1 MRRTSRPLLATLV
14 LASILAVGGWQP
26 RAEAVS
32 GGCEIDTPSG
42 AFARKVELSTGHAR
56 VWRLYQAFFLRQP
69 DEGGF
74 DYWTKVRASGAS
86 LGDIAFQ
93 FAQGTEFQNRYGSLS
108 HAQFVDLAYDNILC
122 RTPDAEGRAYWTG
135 LLESGALTRWDMV
148 INFAEL
154 REYLRRT
161 ETCHSIYKA
170 ETAAVEG
177 CPDPEPTPLSG
188 ATLGTDGYQAV
199 TYTVPRVGGGSGT
212 FRGVKVK
219 LSAGVF
225 ETGSDRCSVASI
237 NANWMPG
244 SEKDG
249 PNPSV
254 LGIGVV
260 DGIHVK
266 GSADRSD
273 RGVFGLRFDHDP
285 TNVVE
290 VWPGD
295 TLSSDDRRLSSVA
308 WHDGKASIENWYA
321 AAELSPYLSELAPEE
336 IVDPS
341 DWVWAAAGIPLRVDG
356 QTDQDFYS
364 ADYPNDPYTYQTLGH
379 PFVAVDQD
387 SGILLF
393 GATNDF
399 DVRDMVVWAET
410 HGWED
415 LIKFDGGGSIEY
427 NEGGQAVVLGT
438 SRDVPVWLG
447 IGC

>member
-1 MRRTSRPLLATLV
+1 MPKMIRPLLAALV
-14 LASILAVGGWQP
+14 LSSILAIGGWQP
-26 RAEAVS
+26 QAEAVS
-32 GGCEIDTPSG
+32 GGCNIGTPNG
-42 AFARKVELSTGHAR
+42 TYNRQVALSTGHAR

-69 DEGGF
+69 DAAGFGYWLRVRSGGA
-74 DYWTKVRASGAS
+74 TLS
-86 LGDIAFQ
+86 DIAFQ
-93 FAQGTEFQNRYGSLS
+93 FAQGTEFQNRYGNLS

-122 RTPDAEGRAYWTG
+122 RAPDAEGRAYWTG
-135 LLESGALTRWDMV
+135 LLQSGALTRWDMM

-161 ETCHSIYKA
+161 ETCHSIYPN
-170 ETAAVEG
+170 ETAAVTD
-177 CPDPEPTPLSG
+177 CPSPTPTPLSQATFG
-188 ATLGTDGYQAV
+188 ADGYQAV

-212 FRGVKVK
+212 FRGVKVD
-219 LSAGVF
+219 LSRGVF
-225 ETGSDRCSVASI
+225 ETGSNRCSVASI
-237 NANWMPG
+237 NGNWMPG
-244 SEKDG
+244 SQKDG

-266 GSADRSD
+266 GSSD
-273 RGVFGLRFDHDP
+273 RTDRGIFGLRFDTNP

-295 TLSSDDRRLSSVA
+295 TLSSDDTRLSSVA
-308 WHDGKASIENWYA
+308 WHDGKASLENWYA
-321 AAELSPYLSELAPEE
+321 AAELSPYLSELAPAE

-341 DWVWAAAGIPLRVDG
+341 EWVWAAAGIPLRVDG
-356 QTDQDFYS
+356 QTDSDFYS
-364 ADYPNDPYTYQTLGH
+364 ADYVVDPYTYQTLGH

-387 SGILLF
+387 NGHLLF
-393 GATNDF
+393 GATADF

-415 LIKFDGGGSIEY
+415 LVKFDGGGSVEY
-427 NEGGQAVVLGT
+427 NVAGQAVVRGT

>member
-1 MRRTSRPLLATLV
+1 MRRTIRTLLAVLMLSSV
-14 LASILAVGGWQP
+14 LAIGGWQP
-26 RAEAVS
+26 QAEAVS
-32 GGCEIDTPSG
+32 GGCNIDTPSSSY
-42 AFARKVELSTGHAR
+42 ARKVELSTGHAR

-69 DEGGF
+69 DAVGF
-74 DYWTKVRASGAS
+74 DYWLSVRASGAS

-135 LLESGALTRWDMV
+135 LLQSGAMTRWDMV

-161 ETCHSIYKA
+161 ETCHSIYAA
-170 ETAAVEG
+170 ETAAVSA
-177 CPDPEPTPLSG
+177 CPSPTPTPLSQ
-188 ATLGTDGYQAV
+188 ATLANDGYQAV
-199 TYTVPRVGGGSGT
+199 TYSVPRVGGGAGT

-225 ETGSDRCSVASI
+225 ETGSNRCSVASI
-237 NANWMPG
+237 NGNWMPS

-266 GSADRSD
+266 GSSDRTD
-273 RGVFGLRFDHDP
+273 RGVFGLRFDANP

-308 WHDGKASIENWYA
+308 WHDGKASVENWYA
-321 AAELSPYLSELAPEE
+321 AAELSPYLTELAPAE

-356 QTDQDFYS
+356 QTDQDFSS

-387 SGILLF
+387 SGYLLF
-393 GATNDF
+393 GATADF

-415 LIKFDGGGSIEY
+415 LIKFDGGGSVEY
-427 NEGGQAVVLGT
+427 NEGGQAVVRGT